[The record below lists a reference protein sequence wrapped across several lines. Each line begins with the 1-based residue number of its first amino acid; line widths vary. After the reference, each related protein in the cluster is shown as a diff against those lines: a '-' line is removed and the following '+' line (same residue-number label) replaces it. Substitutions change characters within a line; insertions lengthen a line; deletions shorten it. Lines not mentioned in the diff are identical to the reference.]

1 MDVLLGLWLYMYMG
15 GRFATCV
22 FEVRD
27 DSLGSVGI
35 GKLTPDRPP
44 DEMGL
49 LGLASGLG
57 VVGGENVNVS

>member
-35 GKLTPDRPP
+35 GKLTPTRP
-44 DEMGL
+44 DNGVGL
-49 LGLASGLG
+49 LGLGLG
-57 VVGGENVNVS
+57 LRVGGNGTVL